1 MSRRRTAAPA
11 ALAAVA
17 IVALTTACRRAPD
30 LSYEISFS
38 ESHPDALAVVLRL
51 SGVPRDGLTLKGFA
65 TKEVLRVAGLG
76 AEGPDGRVVP
86 VEAGI
91 ETVTVNGRAL
101 DIPRVVLRGPLP
113 RDVTVRYLASPG
125 AREGDSHMGF
135 TGRCEGYLGKE
146 FGFAT
151 GREIILMP
159 QPPEAVRRIEVRFSL
174 PPSWEVEAPW
184 ARQGDRFIPG
194 VGGALAGEHLVA
206 AAIGL
211 GRFRERSVDLGRT
224 KLRLAFE
231 ASIPPVEEEQIAKRL
246 ETAARYVLGLFG
258 RDLGPDYLTVV
269 MPRAPTGDDIAGE
282 GWATGQGQTL
292 APLTGNRLHQFAL
305 ELIEAYVRHAPYR
318 SEIRRPE
325 EFWLVDGV
333 TNLYAWRAV
342 AASGL
347 ISEDVVT
354 REMAVGYLTSLN
366 VQGLER
372 NLERLY
378 SASGNQKIPRE
389 VMAPMALA
397 SLDRELRSV
406 SNGADGLDTVIGRV
420 YRGRDARP
428 FWSEL
433 ARVRK
438 GPWDDFRERY
448 VRGKAALP
456 VEQFYDLAPATDRP
470 APPGGKA
477 VRAITVAFTGKA
489 HGYLEN
495 CGCKVNQSGGVARR
509 ATVLERLRKRDP
521 NLLLLDAGD
530 AFVMPEKQAELDYLS
545 REEQDLYLRTMD
557 FMRYQAAA
565 VGTAE
570 LAFGA
575 DHFRK
580 ETRGRS
586 TPFLAANVR
595 DDGRPLARPSIELR
609 AGGLRVAVIGIFEAP
624 RARAANSI
632 FEDHTASLEFDDPVE
647 TLRRDLPALKKRAD
661 LVFAIGRLT
670 PITIRRVVQA
680 CPDIDVIIS
689 TDYDAAIRLKEKGG
703 EIHSEDHAG
712 FVGRT
717 LVAYTNLTNYGL
729 YSMRLGL
736 DRSGRIVSA
745 VFTDHWLREDVP
757 DEPRVR
763 DMLNRFYDRVGR
775 LAAAQESVA
784 PLFADDPERLD
795 GRYVGAG
802 RCTPCHASEFAQWR
816 RTKHGTA
823 YKTLLDRHRHFQPKC
838 VSCHVVGFSTPHG
851 FKLGA
856 RTEALANV
864 QCEVCH
870 GPGAAH
876 VASPSTANI
885 TRLVPAKICLEC
897 HTPDHSDHFVYE
909 ERLPKVKHDYY
920 D

>member
-366 VQGLER
+366 VQGLE
-372 NLERLY
+372 
-378 SASGNQKIPRE
+378 P
-389 VMAPMALA
+389 
-397 SLDRELRSV
+397 
-406 SNGADGLDTVIGRV
+406 
-420 YRGRDARP
+420 
-428 FWSEL
+428 
-433 ARVRK
+433 
-438 GPWDDFRERY
+438 
-448 VRGKAALP
+448 
-456 VEQFYDLAPATDRP
+456 
-470 APPGGKA
+470 
-477 VRAITVAFTGKA
+477 
-489 HGYLEN
+489 
-495 CGCKVNQSGGVARR
+495 
-509 ATVLERLRKRDP
+509 
-521 NLLLLDAGD
+521 
-530 AFVMPEKQAELDYLS
+530 
-545 REEQDLYLRTMD
+545 
-557 FMRYQAAA
+557 
-565 VGTAE
+565 
-570 LAFGA
+570 
-575 DHFRK
+575 
-580 ETRGRS
+580 
-586 TPFLAANVR
+586 
-595 DDGRPLARPSIELR
+595 PSI
-609 AGGLRVAVIGIFEAP
+609 ASCAP
-624 RARAANSI
+624 SPTAP
-632 FEDHTASLEFDDPVE
+632 TAS
-647 TLRRDLPALKKRAD
+647 TRSSAGSTGGA
-661 LVFAIGRLT
+661 T
-670 PITIRRVVQA
+670 RV
-680 CPDIDVIIS
+680 
-689 TDYDAAIRLKEKGG
+689 
-703 EIHSEDHAG
+703 
-712 FVGRT
+712 
-717 LVAYTNLTNYGL
+717 
-729 YSMRLGL
+729 
-736 DRSGRIVSA
+736 RSGRSWPASGRVPGTTSA
-745 VFTDHWLREDVP
+745 SATSGGRPPSRWSSSTTWRRRRIGL
-757 DEPRVR
+757 PRPVER
-763 DMLNRFYDRVGR
+763 RSGPSPWRSPGR
-775 LAAAQESVA
+775 RTATWRTAAA
-784 PLFADDPERLD
+784 R
-795 GRYVGAG
+795 
-802 RCTPCHASEFAQWR
+802 
-816 RTKHGTA
+816 
-823 YKTLLDRHRHFQPKC
+823 
-838 VSCHVVGFSTPHG
+838 
-851 FKLGA
+851 
-856 RTEALANV
+856 
-864 QCEVCH
+864 
-870 GPGAAH
+870 
-876 VASPSTANI
+876 
-885 TRLVPAKICLEC
+885 
-897 HTPDHSDHFVYE
+897 
-909 ERLPKVKHDYY
+909 
-920 D
+920 